1 MSTAHATWLHVVGRS
16 RRRIEDRGTPRGCHT
31 PPWYDRSFMVGRSR
45 TTASFFARAARACVL
60 VAVIAIA
67 AFEARLA
74 LAGGRVEFLADRL
87 RFPPAAGQPDD
98 FRVRTNAA
106 LALGAT
112 NDDGAVT
119 PLCGGLGDPSDLVRQ
134 AAAVALKRLA
144 RASSLECLRRRVAVE
159 AMPGVKE
166 KIQRAIEA
174 CQGSTVPSE
183 GDSGET
189 SVGGARY
196 YVSISPIANSTSR
209 ARADIER
216 LVHDA
221 IVAKLAE
228 LGEYQVAPAGES
240 SEVARSR
247 IARRKLKG
255 FYLAVSVDTLDYSD
269 RNLRVGVKIAVFSY
283 PGKDL
288 RGEVPAGA
296 TMPGARPGDSG
307 SEDQL
312 LRVVAAKA
320 AELFAQNFR

>member
-1 MSTAHATWLHVVGRS
+1 
-16 RRRIEDRGTPRGCHT
+16 
-31 PPWYDRSFMVGRSR
+31 MVGRLR
-45 TTASFFARAARACVL
+45 TTARLVARAIVL
-60 VAVIAIA
+60 VAVVAIA
-67 AFEARLA
+67 AFDACPA
-74 LAGGRVEFLADRL
+74 LADGRVQFLADRL

-112 NDDGAVT
+112 HDDGAVA
-119 PLCGGLGDPSDLVRQ
+119 PLCGGLEDPSELVRQ
-134 AAAVALKRLA
+134 AVAVALKRLA
-144 RASSLECLRRRVAVE
+144 RASSLECLRRRVGVE
-159 AMPGVKE
+159 AIAAVKE

-174 CQGSTVPSE
+174 CQGPSVPS
-183 GDSGET
+183 GGAGGET
-189 SVGGARY
+189 YMADARY
-196 YVSISPIANSTSR
+196 YVSISPIANNTTR

-221 IVAKLAE
+221 IVARLAE

-240 SEVARSR
+240 SEVARSLM
-247 IARRKLKG
+247 ARRKLKG
-255 FYLAVSVDTLDYSD
+255 FYLAVSVDKLDYSD
-269 RNLRVGVKIAVFSY
+269 GNLRVRVKIAVFSY

-312 LRVVAAKA
+312 LGVVAAKA